1 MAFDFIGI
9 IIFLFAI
16 AAHEASHAFVADR
29 LGDATARLSGRL
41 TLNPLAH
48 LDPFG
53 ALAFLF
59 VGIGWAK
66 PVPINPLNFT
76 NPVADEIKTALAG
89 PASNIVLAVIF
100 AFLYHILS
108 APLGVSVARLF
119 LLAVQLN
126 LLLAIFNLL
135 PLPPLDGSKLLRPF
149 LNFETYLRLQQ
160 YGGILLI
167 VLLVGLGSVY
177 PSFFNII
184 RVPVDFL
191 YGLLTGQAL

>member
-48 LDPFG
+48 LDPLG

-66 PVPINPLNFT
+66 PVPVNPLNFS

-89 PASNIVLAVIF
+89 PASNIILAVIF
-100 AFLYHILS
+100 AFLYHTLD

-126 LLLAIFNLL
+126 LLLAVFNLL

-160 YGGILLI
+160 YGGIILI
-167 VLLVGLGSVY
+167 ILLVGLGSVY

-191 YGLLTGQAL
+191 YGLLTGQTL